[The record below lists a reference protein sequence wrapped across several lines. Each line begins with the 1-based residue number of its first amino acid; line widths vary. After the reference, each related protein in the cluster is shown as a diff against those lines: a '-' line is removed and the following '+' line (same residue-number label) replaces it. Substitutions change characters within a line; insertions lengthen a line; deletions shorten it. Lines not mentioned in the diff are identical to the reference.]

1 MIDYTVQQILDNK
14 NIQEQKQWSFCQFW
28 GAEPEYELLF
38 ADQIRGDMT
47 ERANE
52 LVKAILAR

>member
-1 MIDYTVQQILDNK
+1 MLTWTWLFVIN
-14 NIQEQKQWSFCQFW
+14 
-28 GAEPEYELLF
+28 LF
-38 ADQIRGDMT
+38 ATITVCVLYWAVAREKEAKLGWGDMT

>member
-1 MIDYTVQQILDNK
+1 MNK
-14 NIQEQKQWSFCQFW
+14 VDHHYYFFMVVKSKFIKIW
-28 GAEPEYELLF
+28 
-38 ADQIRGDMT
+38 GDMT

>member
-1 MIDYTVQQILDNK
+1 MLVYASQVLQVT
-14 NIQEQKQWSFCQFW
+14 W
-28 GAEPEYELLF
+28 
-38 ADQIRGDMT
+38 GDMT

>member
-1 MIDYTVQQILDNK
+1 MLFLHAHGVLESKNK
-14 NIQEQKQWSFCQFW
+14 MRIK
-28 GAEPEYELLF
+28 LF
-38 ADQIRGDMT
+38 FDGWADASRWHSRSRLPTWGDMT

>member
-1 MIDYTVQQILDNK
+1 MLQKHTVNTRAIALRVIRQLEDDSVK
-14 NIQEQKQWSFCQFW
+14 LSSS
-28 GAEPEYELLF
+28 A
-38 ADQIRGDMT
+38 IRGDMT

>member
-1 MIDYTVQQILDNK
+1 MKSFYWEFCHAFYYHNEYT
-14 NIQEQKQWSFCQFW
+14 W
-28 GAEPEYELLF
+28 
-38 ADQIRGDMT
+38 GDMT

>member
-1 MIDYTVQQILDNK
+1 MSTLTWPRKLLIM
-14 NIQEQKQWSFCQFW
+14 
-28 GAEPEYELLF
+28 EPTLRLCSTKT
-38 ADQIRGDMT
+38 RGDMT